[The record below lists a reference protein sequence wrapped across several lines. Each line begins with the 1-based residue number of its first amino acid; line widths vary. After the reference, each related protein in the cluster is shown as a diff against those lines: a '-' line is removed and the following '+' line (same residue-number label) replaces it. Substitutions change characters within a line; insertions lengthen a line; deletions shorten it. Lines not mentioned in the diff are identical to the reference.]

1 MKDKPMVYMDHN
13 ATTQPREEVVDAMLP
28 YFRDIFGNA
37 SSVHQFG
44 KEAHKGLDEA
54 RDKVAQLI
62 GAGSDEIVF
71 TSCGSESN
79 NYVIKGVAFSEKVKG
94 NHIITS
100 SIEHLA
106 VLEVCKYLEK
116 KGFEVTYLDVD
127 EYGVVNPEEL
137 GKAIKPQTILV
148 SIMYAN
154 NEIGTLQH
162 IGELAAIAKNNGVLF
177 HTDAVQAVGK
187 VPVDVRDLDV
197 DFLSMSAHKIYGPKG
212 VGAVYIRKGIKIDSL
227 IHGGHHEKNRR
238 AGTENVA
245 GIVGFGKDAELAQK
259 ELETE
264 RKRLTELRDIL
275 FHEISAKI
283 ENVKLNGHP
292 SFRLPNTLN
301 VSFAYI
307 EGESIIISLDLE
319 GVAVSTGSA
328 CTSGTLEP
336 SHVLMAMRVPPELI
350 QGSVRFSLGRIN
362 TVEDVNYVVGVLPP
376 IIERLRKMSPLWQG
390 K

>member
-1 MKDKPMVYMDHN
+1 MNEKPKIYMDHN
-13 ATTQPREEVVDAMLP
+13 ATTQPRPEVIEAMLP
-28 YFRDIFGNA
+28 YYKDIFGNA

-44 KEAHKGLDEA
+44 KKAHMGLDEA
-54 RDKVAQLI
+54 REKVAKLI
-62 GAGSDEIVF
+62 NANPEEIVF
-71 TSCGSESN
+71 TGCGSESDN
-79 NYVIKGVAFSEKVKG
+79 HVLKGVAFNSNSKG

-100 SIEHLA
+100 QIEHLA
-106 VLEVCKYLEK
+106 VLEVCRYLEK
-116 KGFEVTYLDVD
+116 KGFEITYLPAD
-127 EYGVVNPEEL
+127 EYGNVNPSDLE
-137 GKAIKPQTILV
+137 KAIKPHTILV

-162 IGELAAIAKNNGVLF
+162 IGELAAIAKNKGILF

-187 VPVDVRDLDV
+187 IPVDVKDLDV

-212 VGAVYIRKGIKIDSL
+212 VGATYIRKGIKIDPL

-238 AGTENVA
+238 AGTENVP
-245 GIVGFGKDAELAQK
+245 GIVGFGKAAELAQE

-275 FHEISAKI
+275 YHEISTKI
-283 ENVKLNGHP
+283 KNVKLNGHP

-301 VSFAYI
+301 ISFAYI

-336 SHVLMAMRVPPELI
+336 SHVLNALGVPPELI

-362 TVEDVNYVVGVLPP
+362 TIDDVNYVVNVLPP
-376 IIERLRKMSPLWQG
+376 IIERLRKMSPLG
-390 K
+390 

>member
-1 MKDKPMVYMDHN
+1 MKDMPKIYMDHN
-13 ATTQPREEVVDAMLP
+13 ATTQPRPEVIEAMVP
-28 YFRDIFGNA
+28 YYRDIFGNA

-44 KEAHKGLDEA
+44 KLAHKGLDEA
-54 RDKVAQLI
+54 REKVAKLI
-62 GAGSDEIVF
+62 NADPSEIVF

-79 NYVIKGVAFSEKVKG
+79 NYVIKGVAFSKKDKG

-100 SIEHLA
+100 KIEHLA
-106 VLEVCKYLEK
+106 VLEVCRYLEK
-116 KGFEVTYLDVD
+116 KGFEVTYLPVD
-127 EYGVVNPEEL
+127 EYGVVSPNDLE
-137 GKAIKPQTILV
+137 KAIKPQTILV

-162 IGELAAIAKNNGVLF
+162 IGELAAIAKTNGVLF
-177 HTDAVQAVGK
+177 HTDAVQAIGK
-187 VPVDVRDLDV
+187 VPIDVKDLDV

-212 VGAVYIRKGIKIDSL
+212 VGALYIRKGIKIDSL

-238 AGTENVA
+238 AGTENIP
-245 GIVGFGKDAELAQK
+245 GIVGFGKAAGLAQG

-275 FHEISAKI
+275 YHEISSKI
-283 ENVKLNGHP
+283 DNIKLNGHP

-336 SHVLMAMRVPPELI
+336 SHVLRALSVPPELI
-350 QGSVRFSLGRIN
+350 QGSIRFSLGRIN
-362 TVEDVNYVVGVLPP
+362 NIEDVNYVVSVLPP
-376 IIERLRKMSPLWQG
+376 IIERLRKMSPLG
-390 K
+390 

>member
-1 MKDKPMVYMDHN
+1 MQMKPKVYMDHN
-13 ATTQPREEVVDAMLP
+13 ATTQPSPEVVEAMLP
-28 YFRDIFGNA
+28 YYKEIFGNA

-44 KEAHKGLDEA
+44 KQANKGLEEA
-54 RDKVAQLI
+54 REKVARLI
-62 GAGSDEIVF
+62 NASPDEIVF

-79 NYVIKGVAFSEKVKG
+79 NYVIKGAAFGKREKG

-106 VLEVCKYLEK
+106 VIEVCKYLEK
-116 KGFEVTYLDVD
+116 RGFNVTYLPVD
-127 EYGVVNPEEL
+127 EYGVVNPIDLE
-137 GKAIKPQTILV
+137 KAIRPETILV

-154 NEIGTLQH
+154 NEMGSLQH
-162 IGELAAIAKNNGVLF
+162 IGELSAIVKNKGILF

-187 VPVDVRDLDV
+187 VPVDVRDLDL

-212 VGAVYIRKGIKIDSL
+212 VGAVYIRKGIKIDPL

-238 AGTENVA
+238 AGTENVP
-245 GIVGFGKDAELAQK
+245 GIAGFGKAAELARR

-275 FHEISAKI
+275 YHETSSKI

-307 EGESIIISLDLE
+307 EGESIIMSLDLE

-336 SHVLMAMRVPPELI
+336 SHVLTAMKIPPELI

-362 TVEDVNYVVGVLPP
+362 TIDDINYTVNVLPP
-376 IIERLRKMSPLWQG
+376 IVERLRKMSPLWQG
-390 K
+390 R

>member
-1 MKDKPMVYMDHN
+1 MDHN
-13 ATTQPREEVVDAMLP
+13 ATTQTRPEVIEAMIP
-28 YFRDIFGNA
+28 YFGDIFGNA

-44 KEAHKGLDEA
+44 KQAHKGLDEA
-54 RDKVAQLI
+54 REKVAKLI
-62 GAGSDEIVF
+62 NATPDEIVF

-79 NYVIKGVAFSEKVKG
+79 NYVIKGVAFSSDSKG

-100 SIEHLA
+100 CIEHLA

-116 KGFEVTYLDVD
+116 KGFEVTYLPVD
-127 EYGVVNPEEL
+127 EYGNVNPSDLE
-137 GKAIKPQTILV
+137 KAIKPQTILV

-162 IGELAAIAKNNGVLF
+162 IGELAAIAKNKEVLF

-187 VPVDVRDLDV
+187 IPVDVKDLDV

-212 VGAVYIRKGIKIDSL
+212 VGATYIRKGIKIDPL

-238 AGTENVA
+238 AGTENIP
-245 GIVGFGKDAELAQK
+245 GIVGFGKAAELAQD
-259 ELETE
+259 ELEAE

-275 FHEISAKI
+275 HHEISAKVSNI
-283 ENVKLNGHP
+283 KLNGHP

-307 EGESIIISLDLE
+307 EGESIIMSLDLE

-336 SHVLMAMRVPPELI
+336 SHVLSALGVPPELI

-362 TVEDVNYVVGVLPP
+362 TIDDVNYVVNVLPP
-376 IIERLRKMSPLWQG
+376 IIERLRKMSPLG
-390 K
+390 

>member
-1 MKDKPMVYMDHN
+1 MNNKPRIYMDHN
-13 ATTQPREEVVDAMLP
+13 ATTQPRPEVIEAMLP
-28 YFRDIFGNA
+28 YYKDVFGNA
-37 SSVHQFG
+37 SSVHRFG

-54 RDKVAQLI
+54 RDKVARII
-62 GAGSDEIVF
+62 GADSDEIVF
-71 TSCGSESN
+71 TGCGSESN
-79 NYVIKGVAFSEKVKG
+79 NYAIKGAAWSRKSKG

-100 SIEHLA
+100 KIEHLA

-116 KGFEVTYLDVD
+116 QGFEVTYLPVD
-127 EYGVVNPEEL
+127 EYGIVSPDDLE
-137 GKAIKPQTILV
+137 KAIKPKTILV

-162 IGELAAIAKNNGVLF
+162 IGELAAITKNKGILF
-177 HTDAVQAVGK
+177 HTDAVQALGK
-187 VPVDVRDLDV
+187 IPVDVKELDV

-212 VGAVYIRKGIKIDSL
+212 AGAVYIRKGAKIDSL

-238 AGTENVA
+238 AGTENVP
-245 GIVGFGKDAELAQK
+245 GIVGFGKAAELIQS
-259 ELETE
+259 ELGEE
-264 RKRLTELRDIL
+264 RRHLTELRDIL
-275 FHEISAKI
+275 YHEISAKI
-283 ENVKLNGHP
+283 KNVKLNGHP

-307 EGESIIISLDLE
+307 EGESIIMSLDLE

-336 SHVLMAMRVPPELI
+336 SHVLNALKVPSEMI

-362 TVEDVNYVVGVLPP
+362 TIEEVNYIIKILPP
-376 IIERLRKMSPLWQG
+376 VIERLRAMSPLG
-390 K
+390 